1 MDVGKLRIGE
11 NGSEVGREIGL
22 DVSMLLCALPVT
34 VAGGEVIAAEEPVL
48 ISVPEGAEVMP

>member
-1 MDVGKLRIGE
+1 MGKLSIGE